1 MRIIPLTAMALV
13 ALSGAAQA
21 DQDQICKGDGMV
33 ADMIATHRQY
43 GGDTIA
49 EMMDKFGSEPGLR
62 AMILDAYGQPLMLT
76 DETRKIAVSEF
87 ANKWTVKCYKD
98 GPAIP
103 RKE

>member
-1 MRIIPLTAMALV
+1 MALV
-13 ALSGAAQA
+13 AISGAAQA
-21 DQDQICKGDGMV
+21 DQDQICKGDGM
-33 ADMIATHRQY
+33 IAKLFAEHRQY
-43 GGDTIA
+43 GISTVGELMA
-49 EMMDKFGSEPGLR
+49 KFGSEPGFK